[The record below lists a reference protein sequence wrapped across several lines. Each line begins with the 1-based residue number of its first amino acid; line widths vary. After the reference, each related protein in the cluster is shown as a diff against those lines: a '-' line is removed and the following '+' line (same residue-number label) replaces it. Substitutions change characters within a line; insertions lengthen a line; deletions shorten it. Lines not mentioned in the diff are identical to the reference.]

1 MGIPKLARRITLAL
15 LLASVRDCMSVPL
28 VLVPGQTPTDQ
39 HIESRGNDAST
50 IAVFM
55 RRNPVYTRYKIHD
68 TEIGEYE
75 YTDFIFGIRPV
86 DFDPI
91 SAGNDDV
98 TWNVIAGT
106 HPARSKGPRV
116 RKLGEI
122 HFPGPEVRSF
132 LLGSGEPSEVD
143 KGVLLRGSLLVK
155 GGKTFDP
162 EKQDPSDMD
171 YHRVAEAM
179 VDTRLRN
186 LPDFCRDALK
196 QVTDIESRER
206 LEKEVPGLRFEELEV
221 SGVKVWDEFRSRATA
236 FHEKH
241 KTQ

>member
-1 MGIPKLARRITLAL
+1 M
-15 LLASVRDCMSVPL
+15 
-28 VLVPGQTPTDQ
+28 
-39 HIESRGNDAST
+39 SRGVDIFKSFLGSLLPF
-50 IAVFM
+50 ILESY
-55 RRNPVYTRYKIHD
+55 VYVGDLSGKSS
-68 TEIGEYE
+68 
-75 YTDFIFGIRPV
+75 V
-86 DFDPI
+86 
-91 SAGNDDV
+91 
-98 TWNVIAGT
+98 
-106 HPARSKGPRV
+106 
-116 RKLGEI
+116 
-122 HFPGPEVRSF
+122 EVVKFSPYQYQNFHTF

-196 QVTDIESRER
+196 QVEDIELRER

-236 FHEKH
+236 FHEKN